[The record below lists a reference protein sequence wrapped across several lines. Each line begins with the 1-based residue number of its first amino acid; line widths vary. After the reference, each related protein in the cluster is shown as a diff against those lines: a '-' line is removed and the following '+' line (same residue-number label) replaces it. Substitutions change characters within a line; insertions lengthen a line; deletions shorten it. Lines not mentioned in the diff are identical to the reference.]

1 MGRLILFTGAGL
13 SVESGVPLYRGG
25 SGLWDN
31 YRLDQV
37 CNMLTWKS
45 NFNLVH
51 EFYNKRRAEL
61 TTVQPN
67 LMHQAIA
74 GWSKLY
80 ETVSLTQNV
89 DDLLERAG
97 CEDVIHVH
105 GRLTEM
111 RCTACGG
118 VFDVGYSAWD
128 PTVDT
133 CRNPNRPDCVCRK
146 GIKPNVVFF
155 NETAP
160 EYARLFSTLG
170 SLTDSDVVV
179 VIGTSGQVLPIDQY
193 LSGAKGYKVLVNL
206 DDLTWDCWD
215 VKLLKPAKQ
224 AIQEVDD
231 ILRERL
237 G

>member
-1 MGRLILFTGAGL
+1 MGRLVMFTGAGL

-37 CNMLTWKS
+37 CNVLTWKA
-45 NFNLVH
+45 NFELVH

-61 TTVQPN
+61 VTVEPN
-67 LMHQAIA
+67 DMHRAIA
-74 GWSKLY
+74 EWSGRY
-80 ETVSLTQNV
+80 ETINLTQNV
-89 DDLLERAG
+89 DDLLERGG
-97 CEDVIHVH
+97 CTDVIHVH

-118 VFDVGYSAWD
+118 VFDVGYTAWD
-128 PTVDT
+128 PLADT
-133 CRNPNRPDCVCRK
+133 CRNDARPNCICRK

-160 EYARLFSTLG
+160 EYARLFQTLG
-170 SLTDSDVVV
+170 DLTDSDVVV

-193 LSGAKGYKVLVNL
+193 LSGARGYKVLVNL

-215 VKLLKPAKQ
+215 AKLLKPATQ
-224 AIQEVDD
+224 AIAEVDV